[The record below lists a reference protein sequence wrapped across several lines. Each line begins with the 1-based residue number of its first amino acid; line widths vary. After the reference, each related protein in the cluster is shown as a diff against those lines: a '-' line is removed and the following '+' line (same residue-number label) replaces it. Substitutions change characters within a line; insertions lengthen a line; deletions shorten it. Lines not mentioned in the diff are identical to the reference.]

1 MKKELLVLV
10 SLFLSFSS
18 FTQSRESEVDRL
30 NSIIQDET
38 VHDTTVVNTYLEL
51 ADQFYLKNPDT
62 AIYICEKALSLAQ
75 EINFLKGQSEAHDW
89 LGYLKKDKGHYDA
102 AVFHFKRSLS
112 IQKTLDDKLSISNT
126 YTNFASVYTKKGKL
140 DSSLF
145 YHQKALFLRQSVGD
159 LNLEA
164 NSLNNIGSTYHTKG
178 NLPEALRYYIQSL
191 KIAEKL
197 GDKSSIATGKYNIG
211 FMYNQQGDT
220 AKALS
225 YFLDAKEINEEIGN
239 QSALASN
246 LIHIGHIYSKS
257 KNYSKAVKYTRQ
269 ALCINND
276 IGNAYGRANTM
287 YNLGFLY
294 KDQGDLDS
302 AYVYIKK
309 SLGLLQQ
316 FGIKNGV
323 AACFI
328 GLGQI
333 DYEKNN
339 LVQAQNYG
347 EKALTLAREISK
359 PEKIRAAS
367 ELLYQVYE
375 KQGQG
380 LKALEMHKLFVEM
393 RDSLMDIESQKSIIE
408 QNMEYEFEK
417 KEALKQVEHEKEI
430 AISNAEKKQ
439 QQLIM
444 WGSVFG
450 LILVTAF
457 VIVLIS
463 RLKTTRKQKRLI
475 QKKNKENELLLG
487 EIHHRVKNNLQVISS
502 LLSLQEKDIT
512 DEVAKKAIM
521 EGKDRVNSIGLIHK
535 LLYQDDQFSG
545 IKMQEYTQ
553 KLIESLSNTFGF
565 EKGEISTN
573 IAMGDTWLDIDTAIP
588 IGLIINEL
596 SVNSLKYAFDKER
609 ENELE
614 IALTEKNKQ
623 LYLSFKDNGT
633 GKKDDLFAS
642 DSFGY
647 RLVQSLTRQLNGK
660 LEIDDNDGL
669 HYHLLF
675 KSYKRIKS

>member
-1 MKKELLVLV
+1 MKKALLVLV

-18 FTQSRESEVDRL
+18 FTQSEESEVDRL
-30 NSIIQDET
+30 TSIVQDKT
-38 VHDTTVVNTYLEL
+38 AHDTTVVNTYLDL
-51 ADQFYLKNPDT
+51 ADQFYLKNPDS
-62 AIYICEKALSLAQ
+62 AIYFCEKALSLAQ

-89 LGYLKKDKGHYDA
+89 LGYLKKDKGYYDA
-102 AVFHFKRSLS
+102 AVSHFKQSLT
-112 IQKTLDDKLSISNT
+112 IQKTLNNKLSISTT
-126 YTNFASVYTKKGKL
+126 YSNFASLLAKKGKL

-145 YHQKALFLRQSVGD
+145 YHQKALSLRRSAGD
-159 LNLEA
+159 LDLEA
-164 NSLNNIGSTYHTKG
+164 NSLNNIGSIYHTKG

-197 GDKSSIATGKYNIG
+197 GDKNSIATAKYNIG
-211 FMYNQQGDT
+211 FMYNQQDDT
-220 AKALS
+220 AKALD

-239 QSALASN
+239 QSALAAN
-246 LIHIGHIYSKS
+246 LIHIGHIYSKYR
-257 KNYSKAVKYTRQ
+257 NYSKAVKYTRR
-269 ALCINND
+269 ALRINND

-294 KDQGDLDS
+294 KDQRNLDS

-323 AACFI
+323 ATCFI

-339 LVQAQNYG
+339 IIQAQNYG
-347 EKALTLAREISK
+347 EKALTLAKEINK
-359 PEKIRAAS
+359 PEKIRDAS

-375 KQGQG
+375 KQEQG
-380 LKALEMHKLFVEM
+380 LKALEMHKLYVET
-393 RDSLMDIESQKSIIE
+393 RDTLMNIETQKSLIE
-408 QNMEYEFEK
+408 QNMQYKFEK
-417 KEALKQVEHEKEI
+417 KEALKQVKHEKEL

-444 WGSVFG
+444 WGSIFG
-450 LILVTAF
+450 LILVTLF

-463 RLKTTRKQKRLI
+463 KLKTTRKQKRLI
-475 QKKNKENELLLG
+475 QKKNKEKELLLG

-535 LLYQDDQFSG
+535 LLYQDDHFSG

-553 KLIESLSNTFGF
+553 KLIESLSSTFGF
-565 EKGEISTN
+565 EKGGIKTN
-573 IAMGDTWLDIDTAIP
+573 IAMGDIWLDVDTAIP
-588 IGLIINEL
+588 MGLIINEL

-609 ENELE
+609 KNELE
-614 IALTEKNKQ
+614 IVLREKDKQ

-633 GKKDDLFAS
+633 GKKDDLFIS

-647 RLVQSLTRQLNGK
+647 RLVQSLTRQLAGK

-669 HYHLLF
+669 HYHFLF
-675 KSYKRIKS
+675 KNYKRIKS